1 MFAKFS
7 VFKKFWEGHLKKTL
21 KKKNVLSNTVLKM
34 QLSVHQFSY
43 PHIGGDKMLIR
54 EDLM

>member
-7 VFKKFWEGHLKKTL
+7 VFKKFWEGHL